1 MFQILIVAAAA
12 SALSLSGMTGCN
24 KDDDSGDSAADDS
37 GYIGAR
43 MRAPDDGWRIE
54 LDR

>member
-1 MFQILIVAAAA
+1 
-12 SALSLSGMTGCN
+12 MTGCD
-24 KDDDSGDSAADDS
+24 KDDDSGDSADDS
-37 GYIGAR
+37 GYEGAR